1 MSADKPRRMVEL
13 WGGIIAHEE
22 EDPDSEQ
29 AIFIRAIDVS
39 TDAFGRHKAALLNH
53 LQQVYESGPKSKPFD
68 AEKLWHHLDR
78 IAWMY
83 FWHEGERQRT
93 TPAADRVRRL
103 RELAKALGRARRLL
117 EKATQDDVGND
128 LFSAWCDANVR
139 YDIDPTPPLTLVR
152 IDDEFEKVI
161 ASLPALEIAAL
172 RAADEIPKKD
182 GRPRGTALLRWDFI
196 EVLAKIYRN
205 STGSKPG
212 AGDGPFARFVYE
224 FITALGRRNVEYSS
238 IVDAIKD
245 TRNQARMHSSPFDDE
260 T

>member
-1 MSADKPRRMVEL
+1 
-13 WGGIIAHEE
+13 
-22 EDPDSEQ
+22 
-29 AIFIRAIDVS
+29 
-39 TDAFGRHKAALLNH
+39 
-53 LQQVYESGPKSKPFD
+53 VYESGPKSKRFD
-68 AEKLWHHLDR
+68 AEKSWRPLDR

-83 FWHEGERQRT
+83 FWHEGERRRT

-103 RELAKALGRARRLL
+103 RELAKALGRARRLV
-117 EKATQDDVGND
+117 EKAIQDDVGND

-139 YDIDPTPPLTLVR
+139 YDIDPAPPLTLVR

-205 STGSKPG
+205 STDSKPG

-224 FITALGRRNVEYSS
+224 FITALGRRNVEYPS

-245 TRNQARMHSSPFDDE
+245 TRNQVRMRSSPFDDE

>member
-22 EDPDSEQ
+22 DDPDSEQ
-29 AIFIRAIDVS
+29 AIFIRAIDAS
-39 TDAFGRHKAALLNH
+39 TDAFGRHKPALLNH
-53 LQQVYESGPKSKPFD
+53 LQQGYERGPKSKPFD
-68 AEKLWHHLDR
+68 AEKSWRGLDR

-83 FWHEGERQRT
+83 FWHEGERRRT
-93 TPAADRVRRL
+93 APAADRVRRL
-103 RELAKALGRARRLL
+103 RQLAKALGRARRLV

-172 RAADEIPKKD
+172 RAADEITKKD
-182 GRPRGTALLRWDFI
+182 GRPRGTALLRWDFV

-205 STGSKPG
+205 STESKPG

-224 FITALGRRNVEYSS
+224 FITALGRRNVEYPS

-245 TRNQARMHSSPFDDE
+245 TRNQVRMRSSPFDDE